1 MYRII
6 KLACPI
12 SQEVSNIWMSTWENP
27 LKASLFETIN
37 LWIVKKIDSTWWLA
51 FFLERIYYDFSM
63 PVKLNLK
70 HQPICKVGGSH
81 NIYNP
86 ESARIYLVIKK
97 PKHFLSSLHSYF
109 FKIKNLTSWKSQQQI
124 TNEIILEYMLS
135 VLIHQTLKLQL
146 TIANYVSKIWE
157 L

>member
-1 MYRII
+1 MNSVTKFKNIFLCVFFSIVYRII
-6 KLACPI
+6 KLARPI
-12 SQEVSNIWMSTWENP
+12 CQKVSNIWMSTWESR
-27 LKASLFETIN
+27 LKASLLETID
-37 LWIVKKIDSTWWLA
+37 LWIVKKNDSTWWSV

-81 NIYNP
+81 NIYSP

-109 FKIKNLTSWKSQQQI
+109 FKRKNLTSWKSQ
-124 TNEIILEYMLS
+124 
-135 VLIHQTLKLQL
+135 
-146 TIANYVSKIWE
+146 
-157 L
+157 